1 MSNRIKKEKASQLA
15 IMNGMRSLL
24 KYSIKNEYQR
34 CSDQG
39 YCSIADRENL
49 EDMYDAYKQLGG
61 NGTITG
67 LMEKIRLMP
76 TEPKEDDK
84 K

>member
-1 MSNRIKKEKASQLA
+1 
-15 IMNGMRSLL
+15 MNGMRSLL

-39 YCSIADRENL
+39 FCSIADRENL

-67 LMEKIRLMP
+67 LMEKLRKMP
-76 TEPKEDDK
+76 TEEEGDRK
-84 K
+84 